1 MNRRHALKT
10 AGALGA
16 GLIWSPSLLARLG
29 RTSDLTRQAFGPD
42 FIWGTATASYQIEGA
57 VGEDGRTPS
66 IWDTF
71 CDMPG
76 KIKTGENGDVS
87 CDFYHRFES
96 DLELLQSMQFNTF
109 RFSLSWSRIL
119 PDGTGTPNEAGIA
132 FYQRVLDVCERLR
145 ITPYVTLY
153 HWDLPQILE
162 DQGGWTNRK
171 MLDWFAHYVEVCT
184 RAFGN
189 RVKYWM
195 VLNEPVVFTSLGHF
209 LGDHAPGRKGLKNFL
224 PAVHHAA
231 LCQAEGARII
241 RRTVP
246 GAVIGTTFS
255 CSQVVPET
263 DSPADQKAAGRF
275 DALMNRLFIEPALGM
290 GYPADAFPLFEKLE
304 RDYAQ
309 PGDMERLAFD
319 FDFIGVQNYFRVVVK
334 HAVFP
339 PIIWGKEIKP
349 EKREVAEDGI
359 TAMGWEVYPEGIY
372 HVLKQ
377 FAAYPGVKRILVT
390 ENGAA
395 FEDLKS
401 DGAVNDPQRIQFYQD
416 YLHQV
421 LRAKQDGVP
430 VEGYFA
436 WTLLDN
442 FEWAE
447 GYQARFGLIHVDFET
462 QERTVKGSGK
472 WFREFLSKG

>member
-16 GLIWSPSLLARLG
+16 GLMLPPSLLARLG
-29 RTSDLTRQAFGPD
+29 RPGDLTRQAFGRE
-42 FIWGTATASYQIEGA
+42 FFWGAATASYQIEGA
-57 VGEDGRTPS
+57 VAEDGRTPS
-66 IWDTF
+66 VWDIFSNT
-71 CDMPG
+71 PG

-87 CDFYHRFES
+87 CDFYHRYES
-96 DLELLQSMQFNTF
+96 DLELLQSMQFNAF

-119 PDGTGTPNEAGIA
+119 PDGTGAPNESGIA
-132 FYQRVLDVCERLR
+132 FYNRVLDVCERLR
-145 ITPYVTLY
+145 ITPFVTLY
-153 HWDLPQILE
+153 HWDLPQVLE
-162 DQGGWTNRK
+162 NRGGWTNREV
-171 MLDWFAHYVEVCT
+171 LDWFAHYAEVCT
-184 RAFGN
+184 QAFGN
-189 RVKYWM
+189 RVKHWM

-231 LCQAEGARII
+231 LCQADGARII
-241 RRTVP
+241 RQNVP
-246 GAVIGTTFS
+246 GAVVGTTFS

-263 DSPADQKAAGRF
+263 DSAADQKAARRF

-290 GYPADAFPLFEKLE
+290 GYPVDAFSLFEKLE

-349 EKREVAEDGI
+349 EKREVAEDEI
-359 TAMGWEVYPEGIY
+359 TVMGWEVYPEGIY

-395 FEDLKS
+395 FDDLKS
-401 DGAVNDPQRIQFYQD
+401 GGKVNDLKRIQFYQD
-416 YLHQV
+416 YLNQV

-447 GYQARFGLIHVDFET
+447 GYRARFGLIHVDFET
-462 QERTVKGSGK
+462 QERVVKASGE
-472 WFREFLSKG
+472 WFREFLSQG